1 MGPFALYR
9 VFSDHVFLVS
19 AKQTRRSGIVKSK
32 TALVTGAASGIGAAI
47 AERFLLAG
55 FRVALFDINGEA
67 VRTTARR
74 IVSDEPRI
82 AIEGDVSDE
91 LQVRNAVS
99 RTVLDLGSLDVL
111 INNAGI
117 EINGT
122 VVDQPSRDWDRQI
135 AVNLSSVFLFSK
147 FAIPE
152 MRARGGSIINISSV
166 HSLMSWPNCPA
177 YDATKAGII
186 GLTRALAVDHG
197 RDGIRVNAICP
208 GYIET
213 PLLAQ
218 WFASGA
224 AKKEDVLTSHPLGRI
239 GTPNDVAEAALFLAS
254 EAASFIS
261 GISLVIDG
269 ALTARGH

>member
-1 MGPFALYR
+1 VLFVSGKQQNPESR
-9 VFSDHVFLVS
+9 V
-19 AKQTRRSGIVKSK
+19 VKSK

-47 AERFLLAG
+47 AERFLMAG
-55 FRVALFDINGEA
+55 FRVALFDINGDA
-67 VRTTARR
+67 ARATAGR
-74 IVSDEPRI
+74 IPSDEQRI

-91 LQVRNAVS
+91 FQVREAIS
-99 RTVLDLGSLDVL
+99 RTVLTLGSLDVL

-122 VVDQPSRDWDRQI
+122 VVNQSSRDWDRQLS
-135 AVNLSSVFLFSK
+135 VNLSSVFLFSK
-147 FAIPE
+147 YAIPE
-152 MRARGGSIINISSV
+152 MQHHGGSIINISSV
-166 HSLMSWPNCPA
+166 HSLMSWPSCPA

-186 GLTRALAVDHG
+186 GITRAMAVDHG

-224 AKKEDVLTSHPLGRI
+224 ANKEDVLKSHPLGRI
-239 GTPNDVAEAALFLAS
+239 GTPNDIADAALFLAS

-261 GISLVIDG
+261 GTSLIVDG
-269 ALTARGH
+269 ALTALGH